1 MAQSKYD
8 YSGVDLSKLQYT
20 QEEEENK
27 SDVLLPD
34 SIPEKNKYDYSGV
47 DLDKLDYGEVDYSK
61 TDTARQFQYGMRKE
75 RMFLGYA
82 ANYADAVFDSM
93 MNPNVT
99 LEEALA
105 QNEIERNAEIA
116 KEFPEYANLPDE
128 KQTMA
133 MLGGQL
139 TVNIADP
146 ITIALPAYK
155 YAKAGSALKSGTW
168 GTLFGGADG
177 YLRAKASG
185 SENVGLETGIGA
197 GIGAGAS
204 VVAIGGVKAFNALKG
219 RVSKKGLDTI
229 TETIE
234 DVNKS
239 EKIPTKVYP
248 EADSI
253 DNVPEQLSLFEEEN
267 LEAAIKRNVTS
278 ETIEKT
284 MDKVPAVKTGIAPV
298 VEIEQVYKK
307 LQRKVERLKAR
318 GTKKAKEELKKI
330 KPELEKVEATLFKA
344 QQKFVKDQVDFR
356 LAQVDQNIDVLNDM
370 SLDGTLTDKI
380 IHKLFY
386 HTTRPIIGGFGGYAA
401 SGMFT
406 DGTSD
411 NDDAITLAFT
421 VAGAGLGKWTQA
433 FNRLPNAK
441 NSISNFD
448 KENLS
453 LIIDKEKNLLLRRN
467 INMFVSGGL
476 SSRLESTGGWAK
488 VVGNLL
494 FDTIGNAT
502 DSIESRVNRNNR
514 AFMTEFMNN
523 LGDVGLDTR
532 LKKNKNIATRKV
544 IGEVLNGF
552 VEIEDVKVGYKG
564 ITNNYKALTAEQVE
578 QVRSLFPVVKAQQ
591 TQLADSVEAVG
602 IKFKRL
608 DDFEYGITQKYD
620 IETIAK
626 DPDKFESTVEQALRI
641 EFPDKSPAEI
651 SDLAAEFVANLRGK
665 IYKEGDLPST
675 MDNLFNAGPNEN
687 KFRPLTNH
695 FEKHRLIN
703 NPQARY
709 LLAKEGF
716 LDLDVKSTMATYAE
730 RSIKA
735 RDFAE
740 VFGPNGEF
748 LQYVFRDIDNVF
760 SGQKFKGVDFKQS
773 YKKDLVDAINT
784 FWGVKD
790 LQPNRSKVATSS
802 YALLTTLANTTYLSR
817 VTISS
822 LGDLIQPFQ
831 NSGFYSG
838 FKALA
843 GKVQRGGSFSE
854 QAGFKYDGSW
864 DRDFSAMMAH
874 GDDPLDT
881 FRGKLNS
888 FNSFFFDLIQLP
900 RLTRTA
906 RAFAYDT
913 GVYRAFDLSKKKS
926 LGRARLK
933 ELQSLGLSTE
943 QLNTLKQ
950 FKTAKQAFNSDEGRA
965 ILDIAG
971 QRAADRDALIPGLGN
986 RAMFTQSRD
995 PLKRSFGQFYSWAQ
1009 AKTTQTNSLVKR
1021 IENADAALAVRLLGM
1036 TVIYNEVQNLKNVF
1050 MPTYDPIRERN
1061 NHFYDNDEGVKDAML
1076 LSGNYVPYQF
1086 DPLLNVMSNPQN
1098 GWNSASASMGYSF
1111 DLLKAMS
1118 KAFPNLLEQDYEG
1131 VAAGLT
1137 PVVPFAKDI
1146 QGLARR
1152 IDPNFE
1158 PFRDRNAIGGLKK
1171 AHKIPNTKDESE
1183 ETIDKMTGL
1192 PYDVQAGA
1200 AHVDVEDRSP
1210 NLLGTLQKRQGK
1222 TIGGVFRTAGK
1233 MIAKTDLGKEIGETV
1248 GEAVD
1253 TAKDF
1258 VSKTE
1263 EKLVKEFDDITKSIN
1278 KGETPEVIEEEKVIS
1293 NVDDTIKPYKFVPT
1307 PATYDEMFGALDKG
1321 KKDRINIDMP
1331 EGEKVELRLDI
1342 PAYNRHN
1349 VWVPT
1354 IHYKVNKLNT
1364 TSHRATAAIKN
1375 VDFSDIQQEGKQRQA
1390 EKIKDEVIP
1399 KGPFAKIKGNL
1410 INRSDEENFALA
1422 QQYLKNPEWTQVGFN
1437 PKKHS
1442 YFFDR
1447 ETGDPVIAGEEALQV
1462 GPLVLVKNAVIGN
1475 RKDFKF
1481 AVGGLLNT
1489 LKRKVA

>member
-1 MAQSKYD
+1 
-8 YSGVDLSKLQYT
+8 
-20 QEEEENK
+20 
-27 SDVLLPD
+27 
-34 SIPEKNKYDYSGV
+34 
-47 DLDKLDYGEVDYSK
+47 
-61 TDTARQFQYGMRKE
+61 
-75 RMFLGYA
+75 
-82 ANYADAVFDSM
+82 
-93 MNPNVT
+93 
-99 LEEALA
+99 
-105 QNEIERNAEIA
+105 
-116 KEFPEYANLPDE
+116 
-128 KQTMA
+128 
-133 MLGGQL
+133 
-139 TVNIADP
+139 
-146 ITIALPAYK
+146 
-155 YAKAGSALKSGTW
+155 
-168 GTLFGGADG
+168 
-177 YLRAKASG
+177 
-185 SENVGLETGIGA
+185 
-197 GIGAGAS
+197 
-204 VVAIGGVKAFNALKG
+204 
-219 RVSKKGLDTI
+219 
-229 TETIE
+229 
-234 DVNKS
+234 
-239 EKIPTKVYP
+239 
-248 EADSI
+248 
-253 DNVPEQLSLFEEEN
+253 
-267 LEAAIKRNVTS
+267 
-278 ETIEKT
+278 
-284 MDKVPAVKTGIAPV
+284 
-298 VEIEQVYKK
+298 
-307 LQRKVERLKAR
+307 
-318 GTKKAKEELKKI
+318 
-330 KPELEKVEATLFKA
+330 
-344 QQKFVKDQVDFR
+344 
-356 LAQVDQNIDVLNDM
+356 
-370 SLDGTLTDKI
+370 
-380 IHKLFY
+380 
-386 HTTRPIIGGFGGYAA
+386 
-401 SGMFT
+401 
-406 DGTSD
+406 
-411 NDDAITLAFT
+411 
-421 VAGAGLGKWTQA
+421 
-433 FNRLPNAK
+433 
-441 NSISNFD
+441 
-448 KENLS
+448 
-453 LIIDKEKNLLLRRN
+453 
-467 INMFVSGGL
+467 
-476 SSRLESTGGWAK
+476 
-488 VVGNLL
+488 
-494 FDTIGNAT
+494 
-502 DSIESRVNRNNR
+502 
-514 AFMTEFMNN
+514 
-523 LGDVGLDTR
+523 
-532 LKKNKNIATRKV
+532 
-544 IGEVLNGF
+544 
-552 VEIEDVKVGYKG
+552 
-564 ITNNYKALTAEQVE
+564 
-578 QVRSLFPVVKAQQ
+578 
-591 TQLADSVEAVG
+591 
-602 IKFKRL
+602 
-608 DDFEYGITQKYD
+608 
-620 IETIAK
+620 
-626 DPDKFESTVEQALRI
+626 
-641 EFPDKSPAEI
+641 
-651 SDLAAEFVANLRGK
+651 
-665 IYKEGDLPST
+665 

-760 SGQKFKGVDFKQS
+760 SGQKFKGVDFKQA

-1158 PFRDRNAIGGLKK
+1158 PFRDRNVLGGLKK

-1222 TIGGVFRTAGK
+1222 TLGGVLRTAGK

-1278 KGETPEVIEEEKVIS
+1278 KGETPEVIEEEKVIA

-1390 EKIKDEVIP
+1390 EKIRDEVIP